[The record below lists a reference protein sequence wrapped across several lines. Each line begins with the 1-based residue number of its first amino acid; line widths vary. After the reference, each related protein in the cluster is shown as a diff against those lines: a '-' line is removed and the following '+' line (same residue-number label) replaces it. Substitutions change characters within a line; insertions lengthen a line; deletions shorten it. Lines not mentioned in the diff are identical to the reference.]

1 MFKKRKTETQA
12 LAFDELLDR
21 KRQLDLEIA
30 ARQDTEVE
38 TLRSK
43 VATVADALGITV
55 AELFGIRGE
64 PVERRPKKRRETVK
78 YRDPE
83 NADNTWTGKGRAPK
97 WMQEKL
103 DQGATKEQ
111 FQAQ

>member
-1 MFKKRKTETQA
+1 MFNKRKTETQA

-38 TLRSK
+38 SLRSK
-43 VATVADALGITV
+43 VSTVADALGVSV
-55 AELFGIRGE
+55 AELFGIKAE
-64 PVERRPKKRRETVK
+64 HTERRPKKRRDTVK
-78 YRDPE
+78 FRDPE
-83 NADNTWTGKGRAPK
+83 NSENTWTGRGRPPK
-97 WMQEKL
+97 WMQERL

-111 FQAQ
+111 FQVQ

>member
-1 MFKKRKTETQA
+1 MFKKRKTEAQA

-43 VATVADALGITV
+43 VATVADALGVTV

-64 PVERRPKKRRETVK
+64 PAERRPKKRRETVK

-83 NADNTWTGKGRAPK
+83 NADNTWTGKGRPPR

-111 FQAQ
+111 FQVQ